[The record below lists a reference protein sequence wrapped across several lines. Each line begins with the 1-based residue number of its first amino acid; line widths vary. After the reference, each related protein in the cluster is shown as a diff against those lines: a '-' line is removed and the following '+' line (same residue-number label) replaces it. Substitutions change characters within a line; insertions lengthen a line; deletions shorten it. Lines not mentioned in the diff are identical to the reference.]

1 MEMEMEELKRERDQ
15 AQLQLDELRKKVGD
29 DQTVRIVLF
38 LSRGC
43 LVASTAQNEVKCF
56 LVFNS

>member
-1 MEMEMEELKRERDQ
+1 MEELKRERDL

-38 LSRGC
+38 LSRGF
-43 LVASTAQNEVKCF
+43 LVARSTAQNEVKCF
-56 LVFNS
+56 LIFNS